1 MNDLISQTA
10 LPSGSPTLE
19 PATVPFFLVQE
30 SNFLIAED
38 IIASLRSLA
47 PCDTVHVLCP
57 SEVLSA
63 LAGARSVSAIFL
75 EARYVEVLEMKLD
88 SALTEFGALI
98 ILTAERVDELKAR
111 ALGWGILSRP
121 FTEAMIHRELKAVRV

>member
-1 MNDLISQTA
+1 M
-10 LPSGSPTLE
+10 
-19 PATVPFFLVQE
+19 
-30 SNFLIAED
+30 
-38 IIASLRSLA
+38 
-47 PCDTVHVLCP
+47 P